1 MTDAWS
7 SRAAAYRESPT
18 HASDADLEI
27 VVEMCNPHEGVKAL
41 DVATG
46 GGHVARR
53 LREQGAEVVTAD
65 PAPGM
70 QADVVCAAEDL
81 PFADGSFDVVV
92 TRIAPHHFSD
102 IGAAVG
108 ELARV
113 SNRVVVVEDTE
124 YTSEE
129 VEAAEK
135 LRDPTH
141 VRNYSEDEW
150 RELLESAGSRDRA
163 CRALHQDTSAGSVA
177 CAHRVHRR
185 RRGPRARAARAAH
198 LGGRLRL
205 AGHEADPESE
215 EVTKVMAIIVDND
228 TKLVVSGLTG
238 SEGRFHGLRNKAY
251 GTKLVAGVTPG
262 KGGQDV
268 EGVPV
273 YDTVADAVR
282 KEGANTSMI
291 FVPARFAPD
300 AIYEAVDA
308 GISTVI
314 CITEHIP
321 AHEMLRVY
329 TYVRP
334 KGVTLIGP
342 NCPGVL
348 SPGKSNVGIIP
359 AEVFQP
365 GKIGLVSRSGTLT
378 YQIGNELAQ
387 RGLGNS
393 TIVGIGGDP
402 VVGSSFID
410 ILEKFEADPE
420 TETVVLVGEIG
431 GDEEEKAAR
440 YVADHMSKPVFSY
453 IAGFS
458 APPGKTMGHAGAIIS
473 GSSGTATAKK
483 DALEAVGIK
492 VGTTPTEVAELVV
505 AAG

>member
-1 MTDAWS
+1 
-7 SRAAAYRESPT
+7 
-18 HASDADLEI
+18 
-27 VVEMCNPHEGVKAL
+27 MCNPHAGVKAL

-92 TRIAPHHFSD
+92 TRIAPHHFAD
-102 IGAAVG
+102 IGTAVG
-108 ELARV
+108 EMARV
-113 SNRVVVVEDTE
+113 SNRVVVVEDTQ

-141 VRNYSEDEW
+141 VRNYSEEEW
-150 RELLESAGSRDRA
+150 RELLESAGLEIERVETFAEDARPRGLA
-163 CRALHQDTSAGSVA
+163 R
-177 CAHRVHRR
+177 AHRVHGRGRR
-185 RRGPRARAARAAH
+185 ARARAARTAYVR
-198 LGGRLRL
+198 GREDL
-205 AGHEADPESE
+205 ARHEADRESE
-215 EVTKVMAIIVDND
+215 EVTEVMAIIVDND
-228 TKLVVSGLTG
+228 TKLVVQGLTG
-238 SEGRFHGLRNKAY
+238 SEGRFHGLRNRAY
-251 GTKLVAGVTPG
+251 GTDLVAGVTPG

-268 EGVPV
+268 DGVPV
-273 YDTVADAVR
+273 YDTVAEAVR
-282 KEGANTSMI
+282 EAGANTSMI

-308 GISTVI
+308 GITTVI

-348 SPGKSNVGIIP
+348 SPGKANVGIIP
-359 AEVFQP
+359 AEVFQH

-387 RGLGNS
+387 RGPRQLDDRRHRRRPCRRLELHRHPREVRGRSRDRDDRPRRRDRRRRGGEGRAVRRGPHVEARLLLHRRLLGAARQDD
-393 TIVGIGGDP
+393 GPRRRDH
-402 VVGSSFID
+402 
-410 ILEKFEADPE
+410 LR
-420 TETVVLVGEIG
+420 LVG
-431 GDEEEKAAR
+431 
-440 YVADHMSKPVFSY
+440 H
-453 IAGFS
+453 
-458 APPGKTMGHAGAIIS
+458 GA
-473 GSSGTATAKK
+473 AKK

-505 AAG
+505 AAAA